1 MLFAACMPVSQALK
15 LLRELAVVQD
25 DGVEF
30 ELAARRDSG
39 HGLRNIAARAR
50 ELGASSE
57 VVSAPGK
64 GTRVLVSVP
73 LEQPA

>member
-1 MLFAACMPVSQALK
+1 LS
-15 LLRELAVVQD
+15 LRNGCVQLEVQD
-25 DGVEF
+25 DGVGF

-73 LEQPA
+73 LEQAA